1 MSFTLRPPSSPRMRG
16 CRTAWGARPDGGDPV
31 SMRCALPPLLEREGS
46 ANAGAL
52 FMSGESLQWRI
63 DVHISATGEELN
75 AAIFL
80 CAELADDFETILTS
94 GKDAY

>member
-1 MSFTLRPPSSPRMRG
+1 MRG
-16 CRTAWGARPDGGDPV
+16 YRTVWGVRPDGGDPV
-31 SMRCALPPLLEREGS
+31 SMRCDLPPLLERVGS

-63 DVHISATGEELN
+63 DVRISATGEELN

-80 CAELADDFETILTS
+80 YAELDDDFETILTS